1 MEKRQD
7 SFFIDGFVQ
16 EDMIEKTDA
25 VFYSLKPEDL
35 SDVNSFLEKGMPYTE
50 VNKIT
55 KQSDALTAIFSGVT
69 VCFMTAFRVP
79 VLRLP
84 DVSDA

>member
-7 SFFIDGFVQ
+7 SFYRWICAGRYDR
-16 EDMIEKTDA
+16 KTDA

-35 SDVNSFLEKGMPYTE
+35 SDVDSFLEKGMPYTE

-55 KQSDALTAIFSGVT
+55 KQSDALTAF
-69 VCFMTAFRVP
+69 FRE
-79 VLRLP
+79 
-84 DVSDA
+84 